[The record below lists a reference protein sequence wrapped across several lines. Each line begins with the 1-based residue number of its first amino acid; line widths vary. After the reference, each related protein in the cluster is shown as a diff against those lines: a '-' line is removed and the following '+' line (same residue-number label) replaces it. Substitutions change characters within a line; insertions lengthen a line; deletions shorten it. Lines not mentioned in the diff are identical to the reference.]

1 MVDSPV
7 IVKEWMDA
15 LYKNQSTFQ
24 HGRVDLDGKWRDD
37 EGNLNPKNGK

>member
-24 HGRVDLDGKWRDD
+24 HGRVDLDGNWRDD